1 MIKYLRSM
9 SFGKLYYLENE
20 NTKQVAIFEYIE
32 RIDKEHFKFKMK
44 DEKGQI
50 IVLPVNQMKRILT
63 EYDGTLDGKS
73 CENCRYF
80 DTSEVKQNK
89 NRPIANCKK
98 CGWEI
103 YHKTPC
109 FNYEEN

>member
-9 SFGKLYYLENE
+9 SFGKLYYQENE
-20 NTKQVAIFEYIE
+20 NTKQIALFEYIE
-32 RIDKEHFKFKMK
+32 RIDKEHFKFKYLHS
-44 DEKGQI
+44 GQEI
-50 IVLPVNQMKRILT
+50 ILPVNQMKRILT
-63 EYDGTLDGKS
+63 EYNGTLDGKS
-73 CENCRYF
+73 CDNCRYYS
-80 DTSEVKQNK
+80 TENVKKDKNK
-89 NRPIANCKK
+89 AIAKCLR